1 VSVFLEISRK
11 MQIPLPQQ
19 RLNNEAALF
28 HMKVTETI
36 CWETTAFHVEFK
48 NTRYLSRDPIWAA

>member
-1 VSVFLEISRK
+1 MKIFRETTETIRSIA
-11 MQIPLPQQ
+11 

-36 CWETTAFHVEFK
+36 CWETTAFHVECK